1 MLRGT
6 KLSIS
11 LWHYH
16 HILDDFSRL
25 SALTVGM
32 REPAWSQGYLDTSQ
46 LYLQSQIFLQG
57 SIQLPSLLLA
67 PHSPSLLSRVD
78 KPSLPQPAGCL
89 HAVWKKL
96 SVFEDKSFEEGGGK
110 RFSETGQDEK
120 VPPSV
125 AGTIRGHVLPPKSPF
140 VNEVRSLLHIPSF
153 SFPRYRAPEA
163 GSKDHYQ
170 P

>member
-1 MLRGT
+1 MEPGVLRHFTALPPEPNFPAGLNPVALPTPGT
-6 KLSIS
+6 
-11 LWHYH
+11 
-16 HILDDFSRL
+16 
-25 SALTVGM
+25 TQ
-32 REPAWSQGYLDTSQ
+32 P
-46 LYLQSQIFLQG
+46 
-57 SIQLPSLLLA
+57 
-67 PHSPSLLSRVD
+67 
-78 KPSLPQPAGCL
+78 KPVKSGGHSLPQPAGCL
-89 HAVWKKL
+89 HTVWKKL